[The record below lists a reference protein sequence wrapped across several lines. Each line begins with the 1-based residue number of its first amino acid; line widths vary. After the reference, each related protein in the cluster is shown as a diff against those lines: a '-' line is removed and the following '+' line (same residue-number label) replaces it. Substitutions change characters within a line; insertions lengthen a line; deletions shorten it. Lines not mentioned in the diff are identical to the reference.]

1 MGMKKQWT
9 GREKLALVLEGL
21 KGECRI
27 SELCNEHGISQ
38 GMYYKWRDQL
48 LTDGAKLFER
58 GGVDHARERL
68 ERENRKLADPLCQF
82 FRIQILNRCVD
93 HDFFRSAVMFC
104 HVPVEIQKTDHL
116 FPHGCANSRRIP
128 QYTEQGTPGIGILLR
143 KIFQRDSFHP
153 PIPAFVCFLSFNY
166 IGIRKKNKGG
176 YSMFSDTK
184 IPKLPVSESPCPDFG
199 FSVFSSL
206 FSRFSPRRGLT
217 FQAVCG
223 IIKKQ

>member
-1 MGMKKQWT
+1 MGTKKQWT

-93 HDFFRSAVMFC
+93 HNFFRSAVMFC

-116 FPHGCANSRRIP
+116 FPRACANSRRIP
-128 QYTEQGTPGIGILLR
+128 QYTEQGTPGIGTLFR

-166 IGIRKKNKGG
+166 IGIRKKTRG
-176 YSMFSDTK
+176 D
-184 IPKLPVSESPCPDFG
+184 IPCFLTRKFQNCPFRNLHVRISAFPFFPPFFPDF
-199 FSVFSSL
+199 L
-206 FSRFSPRRGLT
+206 L
-217 FQAVCG
+217 CG
-223 IIKKQ
+223 G